1 MPPVPA
7 ALGFS
12 LHTGWAAAVVVTGD
26 PRKVEV
32 ILRLRLELLPSGG
45 SIPRF
50 VYHTAAEMP
59 LPEAAALVKSAERI
73 VSQEA
78 HRTIEEAL
86 EASFS
91 AGRKIVAA
99 GIPAGSTK
107 LPGDLSKILAAHTL
121 IHAAEGHLFSQAIV
135 AACQRCGV
143 HPVTMRLRDIWG
155 KAAAACE
162 MEEKELRD
170 AVDSIRKAVGPPW
183 SADQKIA
190 TIAALL
196 ALRMAA

>member
-45 SIPRF
+45 CR
-50 VYHTAAEMP
+50 
-59 LPEAAALVKSAERI
+59 
-73 VSQEA
+73 EA
-78 HRTIEEAL
+78 HRTVQEAF
-86 EASFS
+86 EASSS

-99 GIPAGSTK
+99 GIPTGSTK
-107 LPGDLSKILAAHTL
+107 LPGDLSKILAAHAL

-135 AACQRCGV
+135 AACQSCGV
-143 HPVTMRLRDIWG
+143 HPVTVRLRDIWG

-162 MEEKELRD
+162 MEEKELRG
-170 AVDSIRKAVGPPW
+170 AVDNIRKTVGPPW
-183 SADQKIA
+183 SRDQKIA
-190 TIAALL
+190 TVAALL
-196 ALRMAA
+196 ALRMAT